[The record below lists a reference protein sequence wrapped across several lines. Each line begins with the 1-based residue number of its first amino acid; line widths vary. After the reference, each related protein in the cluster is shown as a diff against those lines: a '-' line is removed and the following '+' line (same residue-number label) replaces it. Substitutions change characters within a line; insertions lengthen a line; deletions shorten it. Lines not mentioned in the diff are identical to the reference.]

1 MRIIRGMFAAALP
14 PCALTIGNF
23 DGLHRGH
30 AAILTELRAIA
41 SARALHTAVLTFEP
55 HPREYFSKDSAP
67 TRLSS
72 LREKLEYLQASGVDF
87 VIVQRFDARFAAL
100 DAHEFRDEMLPKK
113 LGARHVLVGDDF
125 RFGTGRNGDF
135 AMLSQAPAFEASHLG
150 TILQD
155 GERVSSTAVR
165 NALAAGQVEQANTLL
180 GRPYSISGRVMQGQ
194 QLGRQLG
201 FPTANIRIEHNRPP
215 LAGVFVVDVHDA
227 DKTWHG
233 VANIGNRPTVA
244 GQPGKPVLEVHLFDF
259 SGDLYRRHLR
269 VDFLHKLR
277 NEAKFPDLA
286 SLKAQITLDCN
297 NARAWHA
304 HRAGQPI

>member
-41 SARALHTAVLTFEP
+41 SARSLHTAVLTFEP
-55 HPREYFSKDSAP
+55 HPREYFARDSAP

-87 VIVQRFDARFAAL
+87 VIVQRFNARFAAL
-100 DAHEFRDEMLPKK
+100 DAKEFRDELLSRK
-113 LGARHVLVGDDF
+113 LGARYVLVGDDF
-125 RFGTGRNGDF
+125 RFGANRCGDF
-135 AMLSQAPAFEASHLG
+135 AMLSQATAFETSHLN
-150 TILQD
+150 TIVHD

-165 NALAAGQVEQANTLL
+165 AALATGQAEKANALL

-201 FPTANIRIEHNRPP
+201 FPTANIHIQHNRPP

-227 DKTWHG
+227 DKTWRG
-233 VANIGNRPTVA
+233 VANIGSRPTVA
-244 GQPGKPVLEVHLFDF
+244 GLPGQPVLEVHLFDF
-259 SGDLYRRHLR
+259 AGDLYRHHLR

-277 NEAKFPDLA
+277 NETKFPDLA
-286 SLKAQITLDCN
+286 HLKAQIAKDCEH
-297 NARAWHA
+297 ARAWHA
-304 HRAGQPI
+304 AR